1 MKILTIFLAL
11 LFFSQTGLDAQSKQ
25 RFIAI
30 TIDDLPVVS
39 TRNDLKTRQEITRK
53 LLKNITEA
61 KVPVIGFV
69 NEIKLYAND
78 KRDEQEVDLLRQWL
92 GAGLDL
98 GNHTFSHLS
107 LDDNPLEK
115 YEDEILRGEM
125 ITKELLKTKN
135 KQMTYF
141 RHPYLQTGQ
150 SLEIKSQLNQ
160 FFAQHNYKIA
170 PVTIED
176 ADWIFA
182 QAYDNADEKNDRDL
196 MKKLGA
202 AYIRY
207 FDAKIDYAERQSNR
221 LFEREI
227 KEIMLLHANSINA
240 DYFGDLARTLKKR
253 GYRFVTLEDALRDE
267 AYKLPDTLVGRG
279 GMTWLYRWAAAKG
292 KEYVLPDEPK
302 MPDFVTKTANGESK

>member
-11 LFFSQTGLDAQSKQ
+11 LCLSQTGLDAQSKQ

-39 TRNDLKTRQEITRK
+39 AHNDLKTRQEITRK

-69 NEIKLYAND
+69 NEIKLYTND

-92 GAGLDL
+92 NAGLDL

-115 YEDEILRGEM
+115 YEDEILRGEI
-125 ITKELLKTKN
+125 ITKELLQTKN
-135 KQMTYF
+135 EQMHYF

-150 SLEIKSQLNQ
+150 TLKIKSELNQ
-160 FFAQHNYKIA
+160 FFAQHNYTIA

-176 ADWIFA
+176 SDWVFA
-182 QAYDNADEKNDRDL
+182 QAYDNAIGKNDRNL

-202 AYIRY
+202 AYLQY
-207 FDAKIDYAERQSNR
+207 FDAKVDYAERQSTE
-221 LFEREI
+221 LFDREI
-227 KEIMLLHANSINA
+227 SEIMLLHANSINA
-240 DYFGDLARTLKKR
+240 DYFGDLARALKKR
-253 GYRFVTLEDALRDE
+253 GYRFVTLAEALRDE
-267 AYKLPDTLVGRG
+267 AYNLPDTLVGRG
-279 GMTWLYRWAAAKG
+279 GTTWLNRWALAKG
-292 KEYVLPDEPK
+292 KEYVLPNEPK
-302 MPDFVTKTANGESK
+302 MPDFVTKVADDKSK